1 MIFSAAFE
9 TSTIV
14 LEKVNDVKALS
25 TPGYPNDYPANAYIR
40 FIVLSPAGSVIK
52 LDFLNLF
59 LSSGCEDRINTY
71 DGESCVC
78 L

>member
-1 MIFSAAFE
+1 MTFSAVFE

-25 TPGYPNDYPANAYIR
+25 TPGYPNDYPANAKIT
-40 FIVLSPAGSVIK
+40 FTVLSPEGSRIK

-71 DGESCVC
+71 DGKSCVC